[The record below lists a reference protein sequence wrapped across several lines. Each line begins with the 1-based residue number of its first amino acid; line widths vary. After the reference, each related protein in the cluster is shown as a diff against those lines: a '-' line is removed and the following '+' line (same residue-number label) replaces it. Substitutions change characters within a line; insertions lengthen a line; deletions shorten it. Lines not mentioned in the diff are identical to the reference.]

1 MYFDIFGKGVCP
13 MESMTLE
20 VEGMSC
26 GHCKSSVEDALKG
39 LDGITRAQVNLDT
52 GEVEVTYDKTKVKVS
67 DMREAVEEQGYDV
80 VS

>member
-1 MYFDIFGKGVCP
+1 